1 MNAHPN
7 KQPEPGLRPREILE
21 DFFTAEELMQKF
33 QISKRTLRSWVQQ
46 ELLPAPKRIG
56 NVPFWDAAQVQ
67 KRLLRMTAQK

>member
-1 MNAHPN
+1 
-7 KQPEPGLRPREILE
+7 
-21 DFFTAEELMQKF
+21 MQKF